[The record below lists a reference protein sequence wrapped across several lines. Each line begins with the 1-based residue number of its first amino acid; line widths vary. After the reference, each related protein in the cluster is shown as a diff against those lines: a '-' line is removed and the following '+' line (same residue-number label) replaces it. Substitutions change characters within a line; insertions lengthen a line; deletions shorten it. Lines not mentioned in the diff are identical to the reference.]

1 MTSESE
7 LYQRSVFQP
16 VTSKDAWDRALSKL
30 PDPHPLQS
38 WQWGEFKSRW
48 GWSATPLT
56 LQIRDDPEEYPPA
69 AALVLKRGLPR
80 TSLSILYVPKGPIL
94 NFNDA
99 ALRRVVLA
107 QLEGIAKKHKAA
119 FVKIDPDVVLSW
131 GLEGDRRSPI
141 GAKFVEE
148 LKARGWR
155 FSDDQIQYRN
165 TVELN
170 LGRSEEELLKAMKQK
185 TRYNIRL
192 AGRKGVVVRP
202 GTAADFEL
210 IAEMYMETAERDGF
224 AVRPVEYYLDIW
236 KTFYDDGMAQPF
248 IAEYEGQPLA
258 AVIVI
263 HRGKKAIYM
272 YGASTDLERKRM
284 PNYLLQWEAI
294 CWAKSQ
300 GMEIYDFWGAPDE
313 FIESDPLWGVWR
325 FKAGFN
331 GQVVRHI
338 GAWDYPA
345 RPFWYWVY
353 TTVIPKYLD
362 FLRSK
367 NEPGG

>member
-1 MTSESE
+1 
-7 LYQRSVFQP
+7 L
-16 VTSKDAWDRALSKL
+16 
-30 PDPHPLQS
+30 
-38 WQWGEFKSRW
+38 
-48 GWSATPLT
+48 
-56 LQIRDDPEEYPPA
+56 EE
-69 AALVLKRGLPR
+69 
-80 TSLSILYVPKGPIL
+80 
-94 NFNDA
+94 
-99 ALRRVVLA
+99 
-107 QLEGIAKKHKAA
+107 
-119 FVKIDPDVVLSW
+119 
-131 GLEGDRRSPI
+131 DRRSPI

-155 FSDDQIQYRN
+155 LSEDQIQYRN

-236 KTFYDDGMAQPF
+236 KTFYDDGLAQPF
-248 IAEYEGQPLA
+248 LAEYEGQPLA
-258 AVIVI
+258 AVIVV

-300 GMEIYDFWGAPDE
+300 GLEIYDFWGAPDE

-338 GAWDYPA
+338 GAWDFPA

-362 FLRSK
+362 FLRTK
-367 NEPGG
+367 NEPGN